1 MEAVLVVLLVLG
13 FFGSVAGLI
22 YPFRPFRTRRRALVS
37 VVACLIA
44 LPLIAPSSDK
54 TGPAAA
60 PAAVATAAVPAERD
74 IHVPSDAQAR
84 YVVYDLTRRDDG
96 MVEVSTRREGK
107 SGTSY
112 AVRLVQCAPLRFAYL
127 AEGETREGLVRIPAP
142 EFSDLVAGSI
152 SDVISR
158 HACDAVPAA
167 QAVAQAAEA
176 AAAPQDTAPAPL
188 SRRDRKRIDD
198 LRKAVSTAQWADA
211 RTGFEAL
218 AAEDRAGEDLR
229 AELEAAALDFVRP
242 LPASARQANLDGYL
256 FLAAIRP
263 ENGTYGQKV
272 DHYRAAIRSD
282 RQQAVAKLRRKED
295 KVEGVT
301 WFHHPGQPQY
311 TNSRSTAYLYIG
323 RRGGDGRPWLRMQV
337 QYAASDWL
345 FVNRVIAWHDG
356 VKETLVSGRFERDH
370 HSTIWEW
377 MDVAPDG
384 YQLEVLR
391 SLATAREAILRYEG
405 SQYKR
410 DVTLS
415 SGDKRAILDMIAA
428 YEAMRS
434 PD

>member
-1 MEAVLVVLLVLG
+1 MEAVLVVLAVLG
-13 FFGSVAGLI
+13 FFASVAGLI

-44 LPLIAPSSDK
+44 LPLIAPSSNK

-60 PAAVATAAVPAERD
+60 LATAAVPAERE

-142 EFSDLVAGSI
+142 ELSDLVAGSI
-152 SDVISR
+152 SDVVSR
-158 HACDAVPAA
+158 YACAA
-167 QAVAQAAEA
+167 PEAQRS
-176 AAAPQDTAPAPL
+176 AAAPQDAAPAPQ
-188 SRRDRKRIDD
+188 SRRDRQRVED
-198 LRKAVSTAQWADA
+198 LRKAVAAAQWAEA
-211 RTGFEAL
+211 RMKFTAL
-218 AAEDRAGEDLR
+218 ATGDHAGEDLR

-272 DHYRAAIRSD
+272 DQYRAAIRSD

-311 TNSRSTAYLYIG
+311 LNSRSTAYLYIG
-323 RRGGDGRPWLRMQV
+323 RKGENGRPWLRLRV
-337 QYAASDWL
+337 QYTASDWL
-345 FVNRVIAWHDG
+345 FVQRVDAWHDG
-356 VKETLVSGRFERDH
+356 VKEPLVSGGFERDNN
-370 HSTIWEW
+370 STIWEW
-377 MDVAPDG
+377 VDIAPDA
-384 YQLEVLR
+384 YHLKVLK